1 MTHKLTPEA
10 ETSFKT
16 SLRTSSRASFR
27 TSSSTWIDLG
37 SETGGGGRAG
47 SGRKI
52 TVRGSRRLVP
62 SCASRTQR
70 FWKWCFFSAF
80 LFLPVF
86 SLSSL
91 VCSFSS
97 ACIRRAFLPSFPAAA
112 ALFGALK
119 LQECSSRMCV
129 IITVRRSLQ
138 KNPLP
143 VVASCFGC
151 CFPFF

>member
-52 TVRGSRRLVP
+52 PVRGSRRLVP

-70 FWKWCFFSAF
+70 FWKWYFFLLFFFFPCFLSLISCLLF
-80 LFLPVF
+80 LFCVYPSRF
-86 SLSSL
+86 PS
-91 VCSFSS
+91 
-97 ACIRRAFLPSFPAAA
+97 FLPSFPPPPAP
-112 ALFGALK
+112 FGALK
-119 LQECSSRMCV
+119 LQECSSRKCV

-143 VVASCFGC
+143 VSVFL
-151 CFPFF
+151 